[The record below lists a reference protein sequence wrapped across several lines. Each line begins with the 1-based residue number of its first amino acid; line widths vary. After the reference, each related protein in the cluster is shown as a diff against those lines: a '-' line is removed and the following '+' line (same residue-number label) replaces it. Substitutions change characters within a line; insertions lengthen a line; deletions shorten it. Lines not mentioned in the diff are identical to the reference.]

1 MAAKSIHEADGKAIL
16 SYHLTRSPVIAPS
29 PLPAPKHNP
38 PPKLASITFP
48 TDASPA
54 AILDG
59 AEQMYPWLLEPG
71 AKFVAKPDQLIKRRG
86 KAGLLALN
94 KEWSVARAWI
104 EERAGKEIQVESVKG
119 CLRTFLVEPFCPHKP
134 EEEYYINIHSMREVC
149 AVKFWL
155 SSVFIFLRCFGVC
168 RSAGS
173 VLERKI
179 TSYILCLGRT
189 ELGAVSTRL
198 SAIPINDC

>member
-16 SYHLTRSPVIAPS
+16 SYHLTRSAVIAPS
-29 PLPAPKHNP
+29 PLPAPAHNA

-48 TDASPA
+48 ADASPA

-59 AEQMYPWLLEPG
+59 AEQLYPWLLEKG

-94 KEWSVARAWI
+94 KEWPEARAWI

-119 CLRTFLVEPFCPHKP
+119 YLRTFLVEPFCPHKP
-134 EEEYYINIHSMREVC
+134 EEEYYINIHSLREV
-149 AVKFWL
+149 
-155 SSVFIFLRCFGVC
+155 STSVNCRVCCFLFCRPLFSVSGVW
-168 RSAGS
+168 
-173 VLERKI
+173 
-179 TSYILCLGRT
+179 T
-189 ELGAVSTRL
+189 
-198 SAIPINDC
+198 

>member
-16 SYHLTRSPVIAPS
+16 SYHLTRSPPIAPS
-29 PLPAPKHNP
+29 PLPAPKHNA

-48 TDASPA
+48 ADASPA

-71 AKFVAKPDQLIKRRG
+71 ARFVAKPDQLIKRRG

-94 KEWSVARAWI
+94 KEWSAARAWI

-119 CLRTFLVEPFCPHKP
+119 YLRTFLVEPFCPHKP
-134 EEEYYINIHSMREVC
+134 EEEYYINIHSVREVSC
-149 AVKFWL
+149 RLFPP
-155 SSVFIFLRCFGVC
+155 SCLRFRVASEYVVPHEVHWSGKSLVIYS
-168 RSAGS
+168 RSG
-173 VLERKI
+173 ER
-179 TSYILCLGRT
+179 
-189 ELGAVSTRL
+189 RL
-198 SAIPINDC
+198 RFN